1 MSDKRIYGYARVSS
15 REQNLERQLQAL
27 KDAGVEERN
36 ILVDKQSG
44 KDFNREAYKA
54 LTMQLLREGDLLII
68 MSIDRLGRNYAEMRD
83 QWDYIT
89 KKIGADIKVL
99 DMPLLDTSNS
109 TDNLD
114 SRFLAD
120 LVLQILSYVAEKE
133 RENTR
138 KRQRQG
144 IDVMPVKDGKRYSS
158 RTGRPTGRPPVE
170 YPDQWK
176 NVYEQWKAKRIT
188 AVQAMENLRLKKN
201 SFYKLVK
208 QYEISQSWNIEEYR
222 TQSLIKH

>member
-1 MSDKRIYGYARVSS
+1 MSERRVYGYARVSS
-15 REQNLERQLQAL
+15 REQNLERQIQAL
-27 KDAGVEERN
+27 REAGVDEIEF
-36 ILVDKQSG
+36 DKQSG
-44 KDFNREAYKA
+44 KNFDRKAYNK
-54 LTMQLLREGDLLII
+54 LVGTNESLPVLRRGDLLVI
-68 MSIDRLGRNYAEMRD
+68 MSIDRLGRNYSEMRD
-83 QWDYIT
+83 QWDLIT

-144 IDVMPVKDGKRYSS
+144 IDVMPMKDGKRYSS
-158 RTGRPTGRPPVE
+158 KTGRPTGRPPIE
-170 YPDQWK
+170 FPDHWED
-176 NVYEQWKAKRIT
+176 VYVHWKAGHIT
-188 AVQAMENLRLKKN
+188 AVQAMMDLRLKKN

-208 QYEISQSWNIEEYR
+208 KYEAEHKE
-222 TQSLIKH
+222 

>member
-1 MSDKRIYGYARVSS
+1 MSERRVYGYARVSS
-15 REQNLERQLQAL
+15 REQNLERQIQAL
-27 KDAGVEERN
+27 REAGVDEIEF
-36 ILVDKQSG
+36 DKQSG
-44 KDFNREAYKA
+44 KNFDRKAYNK
-54 LTMQLLREGDLLII
+54 LVGTNESLPVLRRGDLLVI
-68 MSIDRLGRNYAEMRD
+68 MSIDRLGRNYSEMRD
-83 QWDYIT
+83 QWDLIT

-99 DMPLLDTSNS
+99 NMPLLDTSNS

-144 IDVMPVKDGKRYSS
+144 IDVMPVKNGKRYSS
-158 RTGRPTGRPPVE
+158 KTGRPTGRPPIE
-170 YPDQWK
+170 YP
-176 NVYEQWKAKRIT
+176 EQWQGVYDHWKAGHIT
-188 AVQAMENLRLKKN
+188 AVQAMMDLHLRKN

-208 QYEISQSWNIEEYR
+208 RYEAEHKE
-222 TQSLIKH
+222 

>member
-1 MSDKRIYGYARVSS
+1 MSEKRIYGYARVSS
-15 REQNLERQLQAL
+15 REQNLDRQRQAL
-27 KDAGVEERN
+27 LEYGIEEN
-36 ILVDKQSG
+36 HILWDKQSG
-44 KDFNREAYKA
+44 KDFDRPAYKV
-54 LTMQLLREGDLLII
+54 LTTQLLREGDLLVI
-68 MSIDRLGRNYAEMRD
+68 MSIDRLGRNYSEMRD
-83 QWDYIT
+83 QWDLIT
-89 KKIGADIKVL
+89 KTIGADIKVL
-99 DMPLLDTSNS
+99 DMPLLDTSSS

-158 RTGRPTGRPPVE
+158 KTGRPTGRPPIE
-170 YPDQWK
+170 YPEKWEG
-176 NVYEQWKAKRIT
+176 VYEHWKAGHIT
-188 AVQAMENLRLKKN
+188 AVQAMMDLHLRKN

-208 QYEISQSWNIEEYR
+208 RYEAEHKE
-222 TQSLIKH
+222 

>member
-1 MSDKRIYGYARVSS
+1 MSEKRIYGYARVSS
-15 REQNLERQLQAL
+15 REQNLDRQLQAL
-27 KDAGVEERN
+27 LDNGIKEDH
-36 ILVDKQSG
+36 ILWDKQSG
-44 KDFNREAYKA
+44 KDFDRPAYKI
-54 LTMQLLREGDLLII
+54 LTTQFLRKGDLLVI
-68 MSIDRLGRNYAEMRD
+68 MSIDRLGRNYSEMRD
-83 QWDYIT
+83 QWDLIT
-89 KKIGADIKVL
+89 KTIGADIKVL
-99 DMPLLDTSNS
+99 DMPLLDTSSS

-158 RTGRPTGRPPVE
+158 KTGRPTGRPPIE
-170 YPDQWK
+170 YPEKWEG
-176 NVYEQWKAKRIT
+176 VYEHWKAGHIT
-188 AVQAMENLRLKKN
+188 AVQAMMDLHLRKN

-208 QYEISQSWNIEEYR
+208 RYEAEHKE
-222 TQSLIKH
+222 